1 MKQRMEQPTA
11 TIGQTKNAADQ
22 DFAGLLRDY
31 ATQIAAT
38 DRLPADQIRPV
49 LFGLFGEVGSLLA
62 ASKKRRREQAAFPH
76 YEQALHEE
84 LGDILWYVC
93 ALSRRVGLNVSVPV
107 RFAGACESPNCA
119 EEEESL
125 AALGVAA
132 GELLDT
138 QTGGD
143 WAARID
149 DFLTSF
155 LTVVEATG
163 SDLEQLVRSNRE
175 KVRRRFLPPRIE
187 TLPTFDDAFPE
198 DERLPMEF
206 AIEIRQRSS
215 TGVRMRWNGVFIGD
229 TLTDNVLDP
238 DGYRFHDVFHLAY
251 AAILHWSPV
260 VRSLIRQKR
269 KSDRRI
275 DENEDGGRAIAV
287 EEGLTVWLFSQA
299 KRVGYFSGSDGVS
312 FGTLKTIQ
320 QFVEDFEVAK
330 CPLSLWERA
339 ILAGYAVFRKVREES
354 GGVVIG
360 DRRKRTIRFEPG

>member
-1 MKQRMEQPTA
+1 MKHGMEQPKA
-11 TIGQTKNAADQ
+11 TMVQAKNAADQ

-31 ATQIAAT
+31 ATEIDAT
-38 DRLPADQIRPV
+38 DRLPADELRPV

-62 ASKKRRREQAAFPH
+62 ASKKRRREQAAFAH

-84 LGDILWYVC
+84 LGDVLWYVC
-93 ALSRRVGLNVSVPV
+93 ALSRRVGLNVSVLV
-107 RFAGACESPNCA
+107 RPAGAYESPNCT

-125 AALGVAA
+125 AALGGAA
-132 GELLDT
+132 GELLDA
-138 QTGGD
+138 QAGGD
-143 WAARID
+143 WAARIGN
-149 DFLTSF
+149 FLTCF
-155 LTVVEATG
+155 LTAVQATG

-175 KVRRRFLPPRIE
+175 KVRGRFLPPRIE
-187 TLPTFDDAFPE
+187 TLPTFDDTFPE

-269 KSDRRI
+269 KSDPSI

-299 KRVGYFSGSDGVS
+299 KQVGYFAGSDGVS

-320 QFVEDFEVAK
+320 QFVEDFEVTE

-339 ILAGYAVFRKVREES
+339 ILDGYAVFRKVREES